1 MCQYYTHDGIVWII
15 LQRCLALCIICLSVH
30 PVSRLGLDTHT
41 FPGKK
46 KAKHLIY
53 SITYIPEI
61 KLYHGIYFISC
72 IPPNPS
78 ERSSTIANR
87 GIHRK
92 WFTFSVSVF
101 SSVADTGETSHV
113 DLPTREFFQAV
124 LFSIA
129 LSLSLQ
135 FDDNLTLN
143 LWLICALSPS
153 GGVLTAHSLSLMYE
167 HVFSF
172 HNLWAW
178 TLFGVF
184 DSLIKCFDFQKL
196 SILNYL
202 FP

>member
-1 MCQYYTHDGIVWII
+1 MCQYNTWWHRLNNLTKVFVHLLFITLSGFTVWDLTYT
-15 LQRCLALCIICLSVH
+15 LSQAK
-30 PVSRLGLDTHT
+30 T
-41 FPGKK
+41 

-53 SITYIPEI
+53 SIIYVPEI
-61 KLYHGIYFISC
+61 ILYHGIYFISR
-72 IPPNPS
+72 IPPSPS
-78 ERSSTIANR
+78 TRGSTIANR

-113 DLPTREFFQAV
+113 DLPTRECFQAV
-124 LFSIA
+124 LVSIT
-129 LSLSLQ
+129 LSLSHFSLMVI
-135 FDDNLTLN
+135 LLLN
-143 LWLICALSPS
+143 PWLICALSPS

-172 HNLWAW
+172 HNLWVW

-184 DSLIKCFDFQKL
+184 DSLIKCSDSQKL